1 MKVGKKILIPVL
13 AFVVSIVSS
22 VPVSAQSYIYNSEQK
37 VVASPDAYILSQEI
51 ALEAEGIAAV
61 SPQDICVSPSGR
73 IYVVDTNNHRV
84 LMYNSKYEQVG
95 VLSEFTLSDGT
106 KTTLNKPEGIYVDG
120 NETIYIADTENNR
133 IIECDSQGNVSN
145 VVENLKNFVGSNLA
159 FKPTKVVVNKAGRL
173 YVVAR
178 SNNQGI
184 LQIERDSEFIGYI
197 GAPKV
202 QYSLVEMMW
211 RKFSTEEQLK
221 KMQQFVP
228 TEFNNI
234 AIDEEEFIYATI
246 SALDAKE
253 VTSAITSRDLSGNV
267 TPIKKLNVVGD
278 DILKRNGDVAPM
290 GDLEY
295 LNDVYSKIVDVAATS
310 GGLYAM
316 LDSTNGRV
324 FIYDYN
330 GNLLCMY
337 GNDSFSY
344 VSSIAY
350 AGDDM
355 IILDSAN
362 AEMYVYKLTEYGQL
376 LMNAATLQYH
386 GDFDEAYTAWSEV
399 VAHNYNFEYA
409 FIGFGQSYMEE
420 GRYEEAMEC
429 FLKADDKES
438 YSEAK
443 ELLRKE
449 NMKTSF
455 PFIVVVIIC
464 VAVLAIGWS
473 LTKQFIQYVNRLK
486 RRES

>member
-1 MKVGKKILIPVL
+1 MKIKKFILIPVL
-13 AFVVSIVSS
+13 ALIVSVCSS
-22 VPVSAQSYIYNSEQK
+22 VPVLAQSYIYNSEQEA
-37 VVASPDAYILSQEI
+37 VASPDAYILSQEI
-51 ALEAEGIAAV
+51 TLEAEGKVAV
-61 SPQDICVSPSGR
+61 LPQDICVSPSGR

-84 LMYNSKYEQVG
+84 LVYDNEYEQVS
-95 VLSEFTLSDGT
+95 VLSEFTLADGT
-106 KTTLNKPEGIYVDG
+106 KTTLKKPEGIYVDA

-133 IIECDSQGNVSN
+133 IIECDGQGNVSN
-145 VVENLKNFVGSNLA
+145 VVENLKNFVGSNLS

-173 YVVAR
+173 YVVAK

-184 LQIERDSEFIGYI
+184 LQVERDSEFIGYI

-211 RKFSTEEQLK
+211 RKFSTQAQLD
-221 KMQQFVP
+221 KMMQFVP

-234 AIDEEEFIYATI
+234 AMDEEEFVFATI
-246 SALDAKE
+246 SALEASKVEQTIKTKD
-253 VTSAITSRDLSGNV
+253 VSGNV

-278 DILKRNGDVAPM
+278 DILKRNGEVAPM

-295 LNDVYSKIVDVAATS
+295 QNSYSKIVDVASTS
-310 GGLYAM
+310 GGVYAM
-316 LDSTNGRV
+316 LDATEGRV

-337 GNDSFSY
+337 GNDEFSQ

-350 AGDDM
+350 EGENM
-355 IILDSAN
+355 VILDAVN
-362 AEMYVYKLTEYGQL
+362 AKMYVYRLTEYGNL
-376 LMNAATLQYH
+376 LMKAASAQYI
-386 GDFDEAYTAWSEV
+386 GDFEASYSAWSDV
-399 VAHNYNFEYA
+399 VAYNYNFEYA

-420 GRYEEAMEC
+420 GRYEEAMAC
-429 FLKADDKES
+429 FLKADDKDR
-438 YSEAK
+438 YSDAK

-455 PFIVVVIIC
+455 PIIVVSIIC
-464 VAVLAIGWS
+464 VAVLALVVS
-473 LTKQFIQYVNRLK
+473 LTKQFIGYVNTLK